1 MRISKYLSLCG
12 VTSRRGAEQLI
23 DKKQVTVNDVTVEK
37 QGVIIDE
44 TKDAIKVNGSL
55 VTPVKTKVY
64 VILNKP
70 SNCLTTLFDPFRR
83 KTVVHYLKG
92 LKERVYPV
100 GRLDF
105 DTEGVLLLSNDG
117 DLAFRLAHP
126 SYEIQRVY
134 EASVLGQFTPEAVK
148 KIKAG
153 IELDDGSM
161 STAEVSIL
169 GFEKNLTRVRMTL
182 HQGRKHEVKQLC
194 KKVGHPVHKLRR
206 VEFASLTTKGLA
218 GGGWRHLTPTE
229 VKRLKQSVGL
239 DSKQ

>member
-23 DKKQVTVNDVTVEK
+23 DKKQVTVNDQTIEK

-44 TKDAIKVNGSL
+44 AKDIVKVNGTQVS
-55 VTPVKTKVY
+55 PVLSKVY

-70 SNCLTTLFDPFRR
+70 ANCLTTLFDPFHR

-117 DLAFRLAHP
+117 DLTFRLAHP

-134 EASVLGQFTPEAVK
+134 EASVLGRFTAEAVK
-148 KIKAG
+148 EIHNG
-153 IELDDGSM
+153 IELVGGAS

-169 GFEKNLTRVRMTL
+169 GFEKNLTRIRLIL

-206 VEFASLTTKGLA
+206 VEFAGLTTKGLS
-218 GGGWRHLTPTE
+218 GGGWRHLTITE
-229 VKRLKQSVGL
+229 VQRLKQSVGL
-239 DSKQ
+239 DDRQ